1 MRTSL
6 FHIDNH
12 NKITE
17 MKPAP
22 YENEDAIQSLL
33 ESHPEVLAGD
43 QFAGEEPRRWAL
55 VAREVEVPDG
65 EGGSARWSL
74 DHLYLDQDA
83 IPTLVEVKRRSDTRS
98 RREVIGQMFDYAA
111 NGPSYWAIGDLQAS
125 FATTHTDVGSDSTET
140 LQKLFGDGV
149 DAENYWPRVEDNLR
163 NGRIRMIFVV
173 DDMPPELLRIVEF
186 LARQMR
192 DAEVY
197 AVEIRQHLSPAGRLL
212 STRVLGRTQNA
223 ETKISKTQSAVV
235 LNEAEWLDRLEVKHG
250 AASRAT
256 AIDLIEHAR
265 QFGLETFVTQ
275 AQNPSIGTRVKV
287 KGSTRYPFFLV
298 PNGKASISLSYL
310 VYAPGFAS
318 DEKRQ
323 ELVDRMH
330 SAGFEFQMA
339 NLNGDIRIPLSAL
352 AAPEIRARYLQVLRW
367 MVGELPKEASVGG

>member
-6 FHIDNH
+6 FHIDN
-12 NKITE
+12 NNNIAE
-17 MKPAP
+17 MKAAP
-22 YENEDAIQSLL
+22 YENENAIQSLL
-33 ESHPEVLAGD
+33 ASYPDVLAGD

-55 VAREVEVPDG
+55 VAREVEVPDS

-111 NGPSYWAIGDLQAS
+111 NGPSYWAIGDLQTS
-125 FATTHTDVGSDSTET
+125 FAKTHADVDNDSSEA
-140 LQKLFGDGV
+140 LRKLFGDGI
-149 DAENYWPRVEDNLR
+149 DAENYWLRVEDNLR

-192 DAEVY
+192 DSEVY

-223 ETKISKTQSAVV
+223 ETKIAKTQSAIV
-235 LNEAEWLDRLEVKHG
+235 LSEGEWFDRLEAKHG
-250 AASRAT
+250 QTARAS
-256 AIDLIEHAR
+256 AIAMIEGAR
-265 QFGLETFVTQ
+265 QLGLETFVTE
-275 AQNPSIGTRVKV
+275 ARNPSIGTRIKV
-287 KGSTRYPFFLV
+287 NGTTRYPFFLV
-298 PNGKASISLSYL
+298 PNAKAAISLSYL
-310 VYAPGFAS
+310 VYAPGFAGE
-318 DEKRQ
+318 EKRQ
-323 ELVDRMH
+323 ELVDRMRA
-330 SAGFEFQMA
+330 AGFEFQMT

-352 AAPEIRARYLQVLRW
+352 AAPDMLARYLEILGW
-367 MVGELPKEASVGG
+367 MLGELPGG

>member
-6 FHIDNH
+6 FHIDNDS
-12 NKITE
+12 KISE
-17 MKPAP
+17 MKAAP

-33 ESHPEVLAGD
+33 EHYPDVLAGD

-55 VAREVEVPDG
+55 VAREMEVPDS

-83 IPTLVEVKRRSDTRS
+83 VPTLVEVKRRSDTRS

-111 NGPSYWAIGDLQAS
+111 NGPSYWAIGDLQTS
-125 FATTHTDVGSDSTET
+125 FAKTHADVDIDPCEA
-140 LQKLFGDGV
+140 LRKLFGDSV
-149 DAENYWPRVEDNLR
+149 DAETYWLRVEDNLR

-173 DDMPPELLRIVEF
+173 DEMPPELLRIVEF
-186 LARQMR
+186 LARQLR

-223 ETKISKTQSAVV
+223 ETKIAKTQSAIT
-235 LNEAEWLDRLEVKHG
+235 LSEIEWLDRLEAKHG
-250 AASRAT
+250 AAARAT
-256 AIDLIEHAR
+256 SITLIEGAR
-265 QFGLETFVTQ
+265 RLGLETFVTQ
-275 AQNPSIGTRVKV
+275 AQNPSIGTRTKV
-287 KGSTRYPFFLV
+287 NGSTRYPFFLV
-298 PNGKASISLSYL
+298 PNAKAAISLSYL

-318 DEKRQ
+318 EEKRQ
-323 ELVDRMH
+323 ELIDRMRN
-330 SAGFEFQMA
+330 AGFGFQMA

-352 AAPEIRARYLQVLRW
+352 GDPAVQARYLEVLGW
-367 MVGELPKEASVGG
+367 MIGALPGGVHTTS